1 MSTEYEM
8 IFDKTIHDE
17 EDGLHL
23 LDLMTLIREI
33 YTKQNENFDDLDLS
47 KQEYMPI
54 IERIVTLLENRKNWI
69 ILFMLNDKTLSKYE
83 QVKVID
89 NEKLEDYFK
98 KLINHKILLDDYFIN
113 KKFHEIYPNCY
124 YFFTN
129 IIFQWNERLDLRWYY
144 EFNKIYKKLTFDYD
158 LCYSVRNHKKFRIE
172 LLSEL
177 HQLNNNRILLQR
189 TNSLNDNTDDEF
201 NKNHPNIKFNKV
213 EGENDFSNLTWLT
226 WHKLI
231 HLDLF
236 FRYLPNAKMILLD
249 ETWAW
254 VDKDYNTQYLSEKT
268 LGLILAGIPF
278 ISTHS
283 YPLEIIEKVID
294 IEPHPF
300 MLDFKRIKGNSK
312 LISEFVEKFML
323 NFDDNFNLCKNWSDK
338 CLEKMLFKIENEND
352 FLFYLNSNPLFENKK
367 QPLI

>member
-1 MSTEYEM
+1 M
-8 IFDKTIHDE
+8 IFDKTIHDN
-17 EDGLHL
+17 EDGVHV
-23 LDLMTLIREI
+23 LDLMTSIREI
-33 YTKQNENFDDLDLS
+33 YTKQNENFDDLDIS
-47 KQEYMPI
+47 KQEYIPI
-54 IERIVTLLENRKNWI
+54 LERIVTLLKNRKNWI
-69 ILFMLNDKTLSKYE
+69 IFFMLNDKTLSKYE
-83 QVKVID
+83 MVKVID
-89 NEKLEDYFK
+89 NENLENLFK
-98 KLINHKILLDDYFIN
+98 KLNNHKILIDDYFIN

-144 EFNKIYKKLTFDYD
+144 EFNNIYKNLNFEYN
-158 LCYSVRNHKKFRIE
+158 LCYSVRNHKKFRMD

-177 HQLNNNRILLQR
+177 HNLNNDKILLQR
-189 TNSLNDNTDDEF
+189 TNSLNDNTDDLF

-213 EGENDFSNLTWLT
+213 EGEDDFSNLTWLT

-254 VDKDYNTQYLSEKT
+254 VEHDYNTQYLSEKT
-268 LGLILAGIPF
+268 LGIILAGIPF

-283 YPLEIIEKVID
+283 YPLEILEKVLEIKS
-294 IEPHPF
+294 HPF
-300 MLDFKRIKGNSK
+300 MDNFKTIKGNPK
-312 LISEFVEKFML
+312 LISEFVKNFMS
-323 NFDDNFNLCKNWSDK
+323 NFDENYILCKEWSDL
-338 CLEKMLFKIENEND
+338 CLTKMMFKIENDND
-352 FLFYLNSNPLFENKK
+352 LLNFLHKLPNLKNKK